1 MAQIWLI
8 NADKKILAA
17 SICVIGVICVPIF
30 YLKKWPTD
38 GYTLSATNCGDGF
51 CTK

>member
-17 SICVIGVICVPIF
+17 SICVIGVPIF
-30 YLKKWPTD
+30 YLKKRPTG